1 MYRTHQ
7 KSPAKRQQVIYLTST
22 EDGTTQEVI
31 ETVMEPGGFIYEEEV
46 KQEGGELEEIDA
58 THEVHNIQIV
68 ETQPTDEEA
77 IQIATQMS
85 GEDLGDGNTEYVIIT
100 VPQDTPIDSTRM
112 VYDIQAAVQ
121 SILK

>member
-1 MYRTHQ
+1 
-7 KSPAKRQQVIYLTST
+7 
-22 EDGTTQEVI
+22 
-31 ETVMEPGGFIYEEEV
+31 MEPGGFIYEEEV